1 MDLVWPRDRL
11 LRSIHVYTGYI
22 IKRHLLGGVFNF
34 LSDIVKVIPAVVGP
48 EPGVEGCG
56 DVAKRRRA
64 TGEVGLL

>member
-1 MDLVWPRDRL
+1 MDLVWPRHWL
-11 LRSIHVYTGYI
+11 LRGIHVYTGY

-34 LSDIVKVIPAVVGP
+34 LSDIVKVIPAVIGP